1 MLHKTIAS
9 LRRKHGWSQ
18 EQLAERVGVSR
29 QTVSKWETGTSV
41 PELEKLV
48 LMSQCFG
55 ITIDQLLGGD
65 HGAPVT
71 CATQQGFS
79 AMRLYWRKILG
90 LILTV
95 SGLVY
100 GLLTLWIYSQN
111 TALAQQINAMFR
123 IEISGTGVM
132 LGLSL
137 GLLGI
142 GCWLV
147 LKKS

>member
-9 LRRKHGWSQ
+9 LRRKQGWSQ
-18 EQLAERVGVSR
+18 EQFAERVGVSR
-29 QTVSKWETGTSV
+29 QTVSKWETGTSI

-55 ITIDQLLGGD
+55 VPIDQLLGTD

-71 CATQQGFS
+71 CAAQQGLS

-90 LILTV
+90 LILAV

-100 GLLTLWIYSQN
+100 GLLTLWIHSQN
-111 TALAQQINAMFR
+111 TALAQQINALFR